1 VAATPS
7 IVARAVLALVLMVL
21 FFVAA
26 AGAVVALVLAGKFL
40 LELAAEIHGRGILFI
55 GLAALACFG
64 AAAVVA
70 WSVLPRPDRFEPPGP
85 EISANRQP
93 TLFAELRR
101 VAVATGEAMPAHVY
115 VVNDVNAFVTQR
127 GGIMGLG
134 SRRVMGL
141 GMPLLRTLTVS
152 ELRAVVAHEMGHFY
166 GGDTKLGP
174 WIYKTRGAMVRTVV
188 NLSKAGA
195 EAGSVHELI
204 PLMFGAIRAPF
215 LWLAKGFLRVSQAVS
230 RAQEY
235 SADGVAVRTE
245 GAPAL
250 INGLKKTHAAALAHR
265 LYLQNEVEPM
275 LERGVLPPIGEGF
288 SRFLGNDE
296 MGKLLDGVVAAE
308 LAEGTQDP
316 YDSHPPL
323 RDRIAA
329 AERLTG
335 ARRTPDD
342 RPAIELVIEPEQY
355 ETELVRTMVDRPLA
369 AVSWRDTARHWEA
382 TWRDQHA
389 KARAALVGLT
399 IATLPRGLRELRA
412 LARRVHGEAADHVDD
427 DDIRGWAVGAVGAA
441 VALLL
446 GVAGFELVA
455 TPGAPHKLVAG
466 DVAIEPFRELSAW
479 WRGETAA
486 DALVERFAP
495 LGLADQ
501 PLA

>member
-1 VAATPS
+1 MAATPS

-21 FFVAA
+21 FFAAA
-26 AGAVVALVLAGKFL
+26 AGAVVALAIAGKFL
-40 LELAAEIHGRGILFI
+40 FGLAAEIHGRGVLFI
-55 GLAALACFG
+55 GLAGLACFG

-70 WSVLPRPDRFEPPGP
+70 WSVLPRPDRFEAPGP
-85 EISANRQP
+85 ELSPNRQP

-101 VAVATGEAMPAHVY
+101 VATATGEAMPAHVY

-127 GGIMGLG
+127 GGFMGLG

-152 ELRAVVAHEMGHFY
+152 ELRAVIAHEMGHFY

-195 EAGSVHELI
+195 ETSSISELL
-204 PLMFGAIRAPF
+204 PVMFAAIRAPF

-265 LYLQNEVEPM
+265 LYLQNEIEPM
-275 LERGVLPPIGEGF
+275 IERGVLPPVGEGF
-288 SRFLGNDE
+288 SRFLGNAT
-296 MGKLLDGVVAAE
+296 MGKLLDDVVSAE
-308 LAEGTQDP
+308 LTEGTQDP

-323 RDRIAA
+323 RERVAA
-329 AERLTG
+329 AERLPG
-335 ARRTPDD
+335 AQRTPDD

-355 ETELVRTMVDRPLA
+355 ETEVIRAMVERPLT
-369 AVSWRDTARHWEA
+369 AVSWGETARHWQS
-382 TWRDQHA
+382 TWRDDTA
-389 KARAALVGLT
+389 KAQAALAGLT
-399 IATLPRGLRELRA
+399 IATLPRALKDVRA
-412 LARRVHGEAADHVDD
+412 LARRVHGDAAYHADD
-427 DDIRGWAVGAVGAA
+427 DEIRGWAVGTVGAA
-441 VALLL
+441 VGLMLCA
-446 GVAGFELVA
+446 AGFELVS

-466 DVAIEPFRELSAW
+466 DVAVEPFLELSAW

-486 DALVERFAP
+486 DALIERFTA

-501 PLA
+501 PLG